1 MTSGTI
7 SVSRGVVAA
16 AALGVLLTGSVATLV
31 WLRAG
36 GRPSEAPTATSQT
49 ATMPETQADQ
59 APARPVETVVPL
71 TQEAIE
77 RAGIVVAPVTGLD
90 GSSSIRVTGIVEPNG
105 YRRVVVTPLV
115 AGRVTQVSAEL
126 GQLVRRGQSL
136 ATIYSPDL
144 VDAHARLRS
153 ARAVLEA
160 HDRELQRT
168 EKLVAIGAASRQ
180 ELERIH
186 AEHTAQVTLVDSARA
201 RLELLGVSTAAG
213 APFDQPSMTGAANV
227 SAPID
232 GTVTSRTANVGLN
245 VDSGTPVFTVVDL
258 STVWVIAELYEQDVA
273 QVRVGTK
280 ASVTLPAYP
289 GVQLNGQVSYVDPQ
303 VTAETRTAR
312 VRVELQ
318 NARQLLRL
326 GMYADVILSA
336 PRTPGRPASAA
347 VTVHR
352 AAVQTVGQRS
362 VVYVVQ
368 PEGPGRFI
376 EREVALGPAIGE
388 RAQVRSGLTV
398 GESIVVEGSFFLR
411 AESERLGLR

>member
-1 MTSGTI
+1 MSGTV
-7 SVSRGVVAA
+7 SVGRGVIVAA
-16 AALGVLLTGSVATLV
+16 AVGLLVAGSAATLL
-31 WLRAG
+31 WLRVG
-36 GRPSEAPTATSQT
+36 VRPAQAPVVTGQT
-49 ATMPETQADQ
+49 ATMPGIEARQASAQ
-59 APARPVETVVPL
+59 PVETVVPL

-77 RAGIVVAPVTGLD
+77 RAGIVVAPVTRGD
-90 GSSSIRVTGIVEPNG
+90 GSSPIRVTGVVEPNG

-126 GQLVRRGQSL
+126 GQLVRRGQSM

-144 VDAHARLRS
+144 VDAHARLQS

-201 RLELLGVSTAAG
+201 RLELLGVSTTAA
-213 APFDQPSMTGAANV
+213 APIDQSSLVGTANV
-227 SAPID
+227 TAPID
-232 GTVTSRTANVGLN
+232 GTVIERTANVGLN
-245 VDSGTPVFTVVDL
+245 VDSGTPVFTVADL
-258 STVWVIAELYEQDVA
+258 STVWVMADLHEQDFA
-273 QVRVGTK
+273 LLRVGTN
-280 ASVTLPAYP
+280 ATVTLPANP
-289 GVQLNGQVSYVDPQ
+289 GVQLTGRVSYLDPQ
-303 VTAETRTAR
+303 VTPETRTAR

-318 NARQLLRL
+318 NPRQLLRL
-326 GMYADVILSA
+326 GMYVDVALSA
-336 PRTPGRPASAA
+336 PRTRGQAANASI
-347 VTVHR
+347 TIPR
-352 AAVQTVGQRS
+352 TAVQTVGQRS
-362 VVYVVQ
+362 VVYVVS
-368 PEGPGRFI
+368 PEGQGRFV

-388 RAQVRSGLTV
+388 LAQVLSGLRV